1 MVYSPSPHTEANQE
15 RLTEVK
21 RRLKQWQ
28 RLTEELTEKELN
40 SEETVKILGA
50 DMGLDDKVKSK

>member
-15 RLTEVK
+15 IQTEVK